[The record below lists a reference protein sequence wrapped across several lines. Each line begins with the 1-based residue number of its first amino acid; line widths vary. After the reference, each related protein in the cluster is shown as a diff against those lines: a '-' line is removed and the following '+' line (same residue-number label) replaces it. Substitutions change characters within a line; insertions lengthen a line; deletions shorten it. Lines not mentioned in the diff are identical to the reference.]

1 VGAWR
6 CGSLVV
12 CECGG
17 IAGTVVVLVDKK
29 RSFC

>member
-6 CGSLVV
+6 SGSLVV

-17 IAGTVVVLVDKK
+17 IVGTVVVLVD
-29 RSFC
+29 FFF